1 MPKSRRAAHALADP
15 PPPAHPGEASS
26 ALVTG
31 GAQGIGKAIAA
42 MLVQSGRHVV
52 IVDSDA
58 VAGKEATR
66 ELGTSQVDFVHG
78 SAGDPRVIE
87 RAVKRAAARAP
98 LRAAV
103 ANAGLSQFK
112 PLDELELAE
121 WNEILSVNLTG
132 AFLLAK
138 AAAPELRR
146 HRGAMVLIA
155 STRAAQS
162 EPDTPAYSA
171 TKGGI
176 VALTHSLAVSL
187 GPAVRVNCVSPGWIA
202 TDAWQRSDRRK
213 PPKLS
218 RQDHAQHP
226 VGRVGQPEDV
236 AGAVRYLLSDEAGFV
251 TGENLIV
258 DGGMSRK
265 MIYV

>member
-1 MPKSRRAAHALADP
+1 MPVPRKSLSTP
-15 PPPAHPGEASS
+15 PGEPGS
-26 ALVTG
+26 AIVTG

-66 ELGTSQVDFVHG
+66 ELGTSQTDFVHG
-78 SAGDPRVIE
+78 SAGDPRIVD
-87 RAVKRAAARAP
+87 RAVKRAVSRGP

-103 ANAGLSQFK
+103 ANAGVSKFTPLEDLS
-112 PLDELELAE
+112 LVE
-121 WNEILSVNLTG
+121 WNEILTINLTG

-138 AAAPELRR
+138 ATAPELRR
-146 HRGAMVLIA
+146 NRGAMVLMA

-162 EPDTPAYSA
+162 EAGTLAYSA

-176 VALTHSLAVSL
+176 VALTHSLAISL
-187 GPAVRVNCVSPGWIA
+187 GPDVRVNCVSPGWIA
-202 TDAWQRSDRRK
+202 TDAWQRGDRRK

-218 RQDHAQHP
+218 KQDHAQHP
-226 VGRVGQPEDV
+226 AGRVGTPEDI
-236 AGAVRYLLSDEAGFV
+236 AAAVRYLLSDEAGFV
-251 TGENLIV
+251 TAENLIV

>member
-1 MPKSRRAAHALADP
+1 MSRTSTVRLKPQPAA
-15 PPPAHPGEASS
+15 PAGTS

-42 MLVQSGRHVV
+42 MLVQNGRHVV

-58 VAGKEATR
+58 VAGRETTR
-66 ELGTSQVDFVHG
+66 ELGTSQTDFIHG
-78 SAGDPRVIE
+78 SACDPRVIDK
-87 RAVKRAAARAP
+87 AVKRAISRGA

-103 ANAGLSQFK
+103 ANAGVSKFTPLEDLS
-112 PLDELELAE
+112 LAE
-121 WNEILSVNLTG
+121 WNEVLTINLTG

-138 AAAPELRR
+138 TAAPELRR
-146 HRGAMVLIA
+146 HRGAMVLMA
-155 STRAAQS
+155 STRYAQS
-162 EPDTPAYSA
+162 EAGTLAYSA
-171 TKGGI
+171 SKGGI

-187 GPAVRVNCVSPGWIA
+187 GPGIRVNCVSPGWIV

-218 RQDHAQHP
+218 KQDHAQHP
-226 VGRVGQPEDV
+226 AGRVGTPEDI
-236 AGAVRYLLSDEAGFV
+236 AEAVRYLLSDEAGFV
-251 TGENLIV
+251 TGTNLVV